1 MIVVYR
7 PEAVSDLRLIA
18 RWYRKYRPEGEAK
31 FFERFRA
38 TIKRIEQ
45 FPEAAPR
52 SIIDEVIVY
61 KARILRTAYS
71 IAFTGKGGTIH
82 ILAISIRCVK
92 SSSLGACWDSCCSR
106 LRRGRT
112 R

>member
-7 PEAVSDLRLIA
+7 PEAVNDLRRIA

-31 FFERFRA
+31 FFVRFRA
-38 TIKRIEQ
+38 TIRHIEQ

-52 SIIDEVIVY
+52 AIIDEVIVF

-71 IAFTGKGGTIH
+71 IAFTYKAGTIR
-82 ILAISIRCVK
+82 ILAVIH
-92 SSSLGACWDSCCSR
+92 GSR
-106 LRRGRT
+106 SPSYWRRRVTGRT
-112 R
+112 